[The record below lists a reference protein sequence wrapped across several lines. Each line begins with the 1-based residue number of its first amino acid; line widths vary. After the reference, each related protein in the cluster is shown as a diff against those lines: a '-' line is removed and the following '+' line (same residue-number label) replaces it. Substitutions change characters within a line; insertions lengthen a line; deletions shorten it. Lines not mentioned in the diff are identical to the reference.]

1 MYPAAGPAVC
11 CNRASSEMH
20 KPAMVAMYEVLKP
33 VLFPVHPAGWPFIIL
48 FAGVTV
54 VVGLFW
60 APFYIVGGALTLWCL
75 CFFRNPERVT
85 PTREGLIVSPADGL
99 VQMLCEAVPPDR
111 KSTRLNSS
119 N

>member
-1 MYPAAGPAVC
+1 MIRRPP
-11 CNRASSEMH
+11 RSTRTDT
-20 KPAMVAMYEVLKP
+20 
-33 VLFPVHPAGWPFIIL
+33 LFPYATLFRSIL

-99 VQMLCEAVPPDR
+99 VQMLCEAVPPPDLQMGEE
-111 KSTRLNSS
+111 RLEIGRAHV
-119 N
+119 

>member
-1 MYPAAGPAVC
+1 
-11 CNRASSEMH
+11 
-20 KPAMVAMYEVLKP
+20 MYEVLKP

-85 PTREGLIVSPADGL
+85 PTREGLIVRSEEHTSEL
-99 VQMLCEAVPPDR
+99 QSLLRISYAVFCLQKTPIIQG
-111 KSTRLNSS
+111 
-119 N
+119 